1 MYALKW
7 FVKQNVPVIVRGFS
21 DAWRIKG
28 DAWIAGLY
36 ERSVLS
42 EAIEREFNIR
52 LNFDRKYIVF
62 HRVPSWAEKIDY
74 VVEVFGEGARLG
86 LLYYDLEDKW
96 KIIPSGALASIL
108 IEHGAEG
115 AELTEPPKGYF
126 KNKRIKLN
134 EFDCGEKE
142 YVLFKTRNYAGVG
155 RVIDSVNCVIKV
167 KDLAP
172 LGFKLLN
179 EPTERDLI
187 NHNEQ
192 FVEEAA
198 EEAKSFIRSIY
209 REKVSPGKMHVSFS
223 GGADSATVLS
233 LAVEELGSSRVVAV
247 YTDTGLEYPET
258 QRYVERT
265 SSKLGVELVVLK
277 PSVSIIEEIR
287 RRGLMNVE
295 NRWCTAILKLEPI
308 KKYYKANGV
317 KVYLDGARDYEST
330 LRARTPRL
338 SENPSIPGVIRALPI
353 KKWPRILV
361 QIYLKSRSLEL
372 NPLYDKGL
380 SRIGCIICPAMHIY
394 ELDLSYQMYKSVHE
408 EVLKITGIKREDYL
422 LMKWSGKRS

>member
-1 MYALKW
+1 MYALTW
-7 FVKQNVPVIVRGFS
+7 FVKQNIPVIVRGYI
-21 DAWRIKG
+21 DAWRIRG

-36 ERSVLS
+36 ERSILS
-42 EAIEREFNIR
+42 EVIEKEFNIR

-62 HRVPSWAEKIDY
+62 HRVPSWSEKIDY

-108 IEHGAEG
+108 IEHGAVD
-115 AELTEPPKGYF
+115 AELTDPTKGYL
-126 KNKRIKLN
+126 KNKRVKLN
-134 EFDCGEKE
+134 EFNCRKKE
-142 YVLFKTRNYAGVG
+142 YVLLKTKGYAGVG
-155 RVIDSVNCVIKV
+155 KVIDTVNCIIKV

-179 EPTERDLI
+179 EPTEHDLI
-187 NHNEQ
+187 NCNKQ
-192 FVEEAA
+192 LVEEAA
-198 EEAKSFIRSIY
+198 EEAKSFIHSIY
-209 REKVSPGKMHVSFS
+209 REKISPGKIHVSFS
-223 GGADSATVLS
+223 GGADSAAVLS
-233 LAVEELGSSRVVAV
+233 LAVEELGSSKVVAV
-247 YTDTGLEYPET
+247 YTDTGLEYPDT
-258 QRYVERT
+258 QKYVEKT
-265 SSKLGVELVVLK
+265 VSKLGVELVVLK
-277 PSVSIIEEIR
+277 PSVPIIEEIR

-295 NRWCTAILKLEPI
+295 NRWCTALLKLEPLR
-308 KKYYKANGV
+308 KYYEINNV

-338 SENPSIPGVIRALPI
+338 SENPAIPGVIRALPI

-361 QIYLKSRSLEL
+361 QLYLKSRFLEL

-394 ELDLSYQMYKSVHE
+394 ELDLSYQMYRSVHE
-408 EVLKITGIKREDYL
+408 EVLKITGINREDYL